1 MSSNP
6 TGENPGATPDA
17 SQQSQSAEPAAESAS
32 GDAVTA
38 ELLTLRAAL
47 AAAEAQALAARDQAL
62 RAVAELD
69 NVRKRA
75 ARDIEQAHRFA
86 IEKLAIE
93 LLAVRDSIELALAN
107 AGRGDAQ
114 ALLAGQDATLKLMV
128 KAFDKFAIQPVDPIG
143 ERFDPQSHEAM
154 VMQPSN
160 TAEPDS
166 VLAVVQRGYQ
176 LNGRLLR
183 PARVI
188 VARAPD

>member
-1 MSSNP
+1 MSSTP
-6 TGENPGATPDA
+6 SGDDPGATPDSRQQTQTGEA
-17 SQQSQSAEPAAESAS
+17 SSEPQPAPAVDEVAA
-32 GDAVTA
+32 
-38 ELLTLRAAL
+38 LRAAL
-47 AAAEAQALAARDQAL
+47 AAAEALAATGRDQAL

-114 ALLAGQDATLKLMV
+114 ALLAGQEATLKLLV
-128 KAFDKFAIQPVDPIG
+128 KAFEKFAILPVDPVG

>member
-1 MSSNP
+1 MSSTP

-17 SQQSQSAEPAAESAS
+17 SQQSQSAEPTAEAVAAE
-32 GDAVTA
+32 A
-38 ELLTLRAAL
+38 ELLALRAAL
-47 AAAEAQALAARDQAL
+47 TTAEAQAAAGRDQAL

-86 IEKLAIE
+86 VEKLAIE

-128 KAFDKFAIQPVDPIG
+128 KAFEKFAILPVDPIG

>member
-1 MSSNP
+1 MSSTP
-6 TGENPGATPDA
+6 SGDEPGVTPDIA
-17 SQQSQSAEPAAESAS
+17 QQTQPSEAGSEAETV
-32 GDAVTA
+32 AVFDEVA
-38 ELLTLRAAL
+38 TLRAAL
-47 AAAEAQALAARDQAL
+47 AAAEALAATGRDQAL

-86 IEKLAIE
+86 VEKLAIE

-107 AGRGDAQ
+107 AGRGDPQ
-114 ALLAGQDATLKLMV
+114 ALLAGQDATLKLLV
-128 KAFDKFAIQPVDPIG
+128 KAFEKFAILPVDPVG